1 MKMTRAQKQA
11 LAKVVALVV
20 STCVAVLLGVDDF

>member
-1 MKMTRAQKQA
+1 MKMTKSRKQA
-11 LAKVVALVV
+11 LARMVALVV